1 MIQKSRPSSRAPG
14 TPPDSPDLSP
24 STSFTLSD
32 AQQLIDLVK
41 AIATMHTVPNNS
53 PALQTSSPPMTREDL
68 KQLLLEVIQAKSE
81 SPEDGKL
88 HAQEETD
95 TGIIRAL
102 KLEFKTV
109 NEV

>member
-1 MIQKSRPSSRAPG
+1 
-14 TPPDSPDLSP
+14 
-24 STSFTLSD
+24 LSD

-53 PALQTSSPPMTREDL
+53 PALQTSSPPVTREDL
-68 KQLLLEVIQAKSE
+68 KQLLLEVIQAKSK
-81 SPEDGKL
+81 SPKDVKL
-88 HAQEETD
+88 DAQEETN

>member
-1 MIQKSRPSSRAPG
+1 MAPQEIIPKSRPSSRAPG

-53 PALQTSSPPMTREDL
+53 PALQTSSPPVTREDL
-68 KQLLLEVIQAKSE
+68 KQLLLEVIQAKSK
-81 SPEDGKL
+81 SPKDVKL
-88 HAQEETD
+88 GT
-95 TGIIRAL
+95 
-102 KLEFKTV
+102 
-109 NEV
+109 

>member
-1 MIQKSRPSSRAPG
+1 
-14 TPPDSPDLSP
+14 
-24 STSFTLSD
+24 LSD

-53 PALQTSSPPMTREDL
+53 PALQTSSPPVTREDL
-68 KQLLLEVIQAKSE
+68 KQLLLEVIQAKSK
-81 SPEDGKL
+81 SPKDVKL
-88 HAQEETD
+88 KEETD
-95 TGIIRAL
+95 TGITRAL